1 MQTKT
6 KKSIVTLFDKKIKR
20 DGEEMYS
27 FIDWVL
33 KANKTKAARTF
44 IYKFLHWKLW
54 NCLVKEFRY
63 RRIIYHW
70 IENICSGV

>member
-44 IYKFLHWKLW
+44 IYEFLH
-54 NCLVKEFRY
+54 
-63 RRIIYHW
+63 
-70 IENICSGV
+70 